1 MAKQLCRAV
10 NCTVDAFVLIRVKPN
25 HDREVLQ
32 RIKKLEVVK
41 DATTV
46 YGEYDLVAKI
56 NVQSLDDLDT
66 FIFDVVRPISGV
78 MGTTTLITTS
88 VKK

>member
-1 MAKQLCRAV
+1 L
-10 NCTVDAFVLIRVKPN
+10 VDAFVLIRVKPN
-25 HDREVLQ
+25 HDREVLEK
-32 RIKKLEVVK
+32 IKKLEAVK

-56 NVQSLDDLDT
+56 YVQSLDDLDT

-78 MGTTTLITTS
+78 VGTTTLISTT
-88 VKK
+88 VKR

>member
-1 MAKQLCRAV
+1 M
-10 NCTVDAFVLIRVKPN
+10 VDAFVLIRVKPN
-25 HDREVLQ
+25 HDREVLE
-32 RIKKLEVVK
+32 RIKKLRAVK

-56 NVQSLDDLDT
+56 NVENLDDLDT
-66 FIFDVVRPISGV
+66 FIFDVVRPIPGV

>member
-1 MAKQLCRAV
+1 MV
-10 NCTVDAFVLIRVKPN
+10 VAFVLIRVKPN
-25 HDREVLQ
+25 HDREVLE
-32 RIKKLEVVK
+32 RIKKLEAVK

-46 YGEYDLVAKI
+46 YGECDLVAKI
-56 NVQSLDDLDT
+56 NVDNLDDLDT

-78 MGTTTLITTS
+78 IGTTTLIATS